1 MSGRIL
7 TTPREVEAVLRAA
20 RTVAVLGA
28 HPDRARPAFYVPDY
42 LHGQG
47 LRILPVNPAHAGAR
61 LWDEPVVAR
70 LQDLAVEEVPEG
82 IDVLDVFRRSELVGG
97 HVAEILAMPVRPRC
111 VWLQSGVRDDAS
123 AARLAA
129 AGIDV
134 VQDRCMLADHRA
146 WGLPPVR

>member
-7 TTPREVEAVLRAA
+7 TSSREIEAVLRAA

-28 HPDRARPAFYVPDY
+28 HPERSRPAFYVPAY
-42 LHGQG
+42 LHSQG
-47 LRILPVNPAHAGAR
+47 MRILPVNPAQAGR
-61 LWDEPVVAR
+61 SQWGETVVAH
-70 LQDLAVEEVPEG
+70 LLDLSPQGVPEG
-82 IDVLDVFRRSELVGG
+82 IDVLDVFRRSDAIAD

-111 VWLQSGVRDDAS
+111 VWLQSGVRDDKS

-129 AGIDV
+129 AGLDV

-146 WGLPPVR
+146 FGLPAVE